1 MTVQTLLDPHDMAGE
16 DIDELNEKLRVAKM
30 VIARSPEKGGSPFI
44 YAFSATKPH
53 YLEDISMP
61 MYTDSS
67 GQEHRFYS
75 AATDGK
81 KYMWHPEM
89 LKRLNPREIGVVMC
103 HETYHIVLQHAD
115 QNRMMGKNKKVWN
128 IAVDY
133 IVNGMIEHDARQAG
147 RMNSYSNYGID
158 NHPIWTGNLGRPLPY
173 DELMAAV
180 KEAHKDMKDAKKGDA
195 STKKQKYKKQK
206 GAPKGA
212 PKPEDIRMYAD
223 YKTYGKSAE
232 DIYDEIMQYVKDM
245 EEDMLDMILD
255 ALGAG
260 TPDDHQQQSG
270 INRQELLQEVL
281 DAVAATK
288 QLCGTVPSAIEDH
301 LMRLQEPKL
310 SWQDIIRN
318 ALQARRQEK
327 GRINDWSRFRR
338 RSVSLNIQPG
348 MAGQQEDNP
357 FYIPKKKDDF
367 VTWLALLDTSG
378 SMSVEDM
385 SYGVTQLKCLDGR
398 SEGLVVCCDAQ
409 TYWDKATRISKMSDL
424 PTINPVGRGGTV
436 FKDFFEDY
444 RAKVGTQWD
453 LIIVMTD
460 GGIWD
465 LEALK
470 KPHTD
475 VVWILTNGY
484 EQFKPPW
491 GRVAPFRSF

>member
-1 MTVQTLLDPHDMAGE
+1 MAQTLLDPHDMAE
-16 DIDELNEKLRVAKM
+16 DDIDELNEKLRVAKM
-30 VIARSPEKGGSPFI
+30 IIARSPEKGGSPFI

-53 YLEDISMP
+53 FLEDISMP
-61 MYTDSS
+61 LYTDKD
-67 GQEHRFYS
+67 GTEHKFYS

-89 LKRLNPREIGVVMC
+89 LRRLTPREIGVVMC
-103 HETYHIVLQHAD
+103 HETYHIVLQHTD
-115 QNRMMGKNKKVWN
+115 PNRCLGKNMKVWN

-133 IVNGMIEHDARQAG
+133 VVNSMIEHDQRQSG
-147 RMNSYSNYGID
+147 RISSYSNYGID

-173 DELMAAV
+173 DELLAAV
-180 KEAHKDMKDAKKGDA
+180 KETYNDWKGSKKSNAKKVKN
-195 STKKQKYKKQK
+195 KKKKS
-206 GAPKGA
+206 APKGP
-212 PKPEDIRMYAD
+212 PKPEDIRMYCD
-223 YKTYGKSAE
+223 YKQYGKSSE
-232 DIYDEIMQYVKDM
+232 DIYDEIMQYVKEMDD
-245 EEDMLDMILD
+245 ELLQMILD

-260 TPDDHQQQSG
+260 NPDDHSMPG
-270 INRQELLQEVL
+270 NISRQDLLQEVL

-301 LMRLQEPKL
+301 LTKLQEPKL

-318 ALQARRQEK
+318 TLQFRRQEK
-327 GRINDWSRFRR
+327 GRVNDWGKFKR

-348 MAGQQEDNP
+348 MKGKQEDNP
-357 FYIPKKKDDF
+357 FYIPRKKDDF

-385 SYGVTQLKCLDGR
+385 SYGISQLKCLDGR

-409 TYWDKATRISKMSDL
+409 TYWDKATRISRMSDL

-436 FKDFFEDY
+436 FEDFFRDY
-444 RAKVGTQWD
+444 RKMVGSDWD
-453 LIIVMTD
+453 VIVVMTD

-465 LEALK
+465 IEKLIR
-470 KPHTD
+470 PHCD
-475 VVWILTNGY
+475 VVWVLTNKW
-484 EQFKPPW
+484 EEFNPPW